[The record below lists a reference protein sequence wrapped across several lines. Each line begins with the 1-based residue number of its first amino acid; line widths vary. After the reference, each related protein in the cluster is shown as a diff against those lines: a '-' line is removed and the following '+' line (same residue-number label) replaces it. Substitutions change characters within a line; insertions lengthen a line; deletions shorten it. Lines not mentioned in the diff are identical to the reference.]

1 MFGSIKTT
9 AFSFV
14 KTNFDKVVMLMIPYF
29 VLALCSGY
37 LSLMNSNSHSAG
49 YTYTYNATSTLNYSG
64 FNGIISFFLSIVTC
78 IAIAQIYKAIYK
90 GDYSKLSLAGS
101 VDGFL
106 PLIPAFLIYSIFLGL
121 LIYMI
126 VLIGALLVFT
136 MLFYPFLIFVLLA
149 VLIGIVYFTVRLSL
163 SEMILSDL
171 ILDFSGNYS
180 DKKDLN
186 LLQKVMLSLN
196 ESWRLTRGQFWFL
209 IVLGLSLIGWY
220 FLVIISAGLAI
231 IFVGPYFMAIN
242 ATLYKHLIDSYKE

>member
-1 MFGSIKTT
+1 
-9 AFSFV
+9 
-14 KTNFDKVVMLMIPYF
+14 
-29 VLALCSGY
+29 
-37 LSLMNSNSHSAG
+37 
-49 YTYTYNATSTLNYSG
+49 
-64 FNGIISFFLSIVTC
+64 
-78 IAIAQIYKAIYK
+78 
-90 GDYSKLSLAGS
+90 
-101 VDGFL
+101 
-106 PLIPAFLIYSIFLGL
+106 
-121 LIYMI
+121 MI